1 MASEIDLKSDAEQ
14 SLFCDAME
22 LTRKSSGVSQPRSFW
37 TIYRVTHMIRSGLSI
52 DLLLVA
58 LIISTG
64 FSEGRAA
71 RRSMQQDQ
79 CRLCVTMR
87 QQILRFSMFLE
98 PKSMKFGPW
107 APPNCWKIEANG
119 ATKTKV
125 LPRFSKSHDFL
136 KILRFLYFQIGP
148 QNH

>member
-1 MASEIDLKSDAEQ
+1 MGGGAYNL
-14 SLFCDAME
+14 
-22 LTRKSSGVSQPRSFW
+22 QPGI
-37 TIYRVTHMIRSGLSI
+37 IYI

-64 FSEGRAA
+64 SSEGRAA
-71 RRSMQQDQ
+71 QRSMQQDQ
-79 CRLCVTMR
+79 CRLCVTML

-107 APPNCWKIEANG
+107 APPNCLKIEANG
-119 ATKTKV
+119 ATKTE
-125 LPRFSKSHDFL
+125 LLARFSKSHDFL
-136 KILRFLYFQIGP
+136 EILKFLDLQIGR